1 MPVKRDDADLALTIL
16 EKLAFDS
23 PKGKLRITI
32 LTDLSFVFRFSS
44 WPSCHSDS
52 QYIQLALVQCFVRHS
67 GNTLEEPD
75 DPFTPNEP
83 PVPVLV
89 RRSLVGPM

>member
-23 PKGKLRITI
+23 PKGKLLMT
-32 LTDLSFVFRFSS
+32 TVKYVFVVFRFSS

-67 GNTLEEPD
+67 GKYI
-75 DPFTPNEP
+75 
-83 PVPVLV
+83 
-89 RRSLVGPM
+89 

>member
-32 LTDLSFVFRFSS
+32 VTDF
-44 WPSCHSDS
+44 
-52 QYIQLALVQCFVRHS
+52 
-67 GNTLEEPD
+67 
-75 DPFTPNEP
+75 
-83 PVPVLV
+83 
-89 RRSLVGPM
+89 

>member
-32 LTDLSFVFRFSS
+32 VTDFSFGFRFSS

-67 GNTLEEPD
+67 GKYKIFQDFFPARESASGGTFP
-75 DPFTPNEP
+75 
-83 PVPVLV
+83 
-89 RRSLVGPM
+89 